1 MIKNTIKK
9 TQPYSS
15 DTKHIEQNTLMSK
28 LNNIW
33 ICSKNINNYIY
44 DIVKHEKHIKSAR
57 ARGSKARFSFKKKVQ
72 LSKT

>member
-15 DTKHIEQNTLMSK
+15 DTKHIEQNTSMSK

-33 ICSKNINNYIY
+33 ICSKNIR
-44 DIVKHEKHIKSAR
+44 EKENTHQRKTSDFIIRIKAYTY
-57 ARGSKARFSFKKKVQ
+57 K
-72 LSKT
+72 L